1 MSDDDRQDHEAKA
14 DELERELD
22 EMQERSEQL
31 GDEIEGAGEEWE
43 RRKADD
49 RVPGA
54 TGEQDERE
62 GEKADGGEPDFGR
75 SLAEGEGEDDGD

>member
-14 DELERELD
+14 DQVERELD
-22 EMQERSEQL
+22 EMQERSENL
-31 GDEIEGAGEEWE
+31 GEEIEGAGDEWE

-54 TGEQDERE
+54 AGEPEQ
-62 GEKADGGEPDFGR
+62 ADGPEPE
-75 SLAEGEGEDDGD
+75 AEYPNKRPDEEDED

>member
-22 EMQERSEQL
+22 QMQEQSENL
-31 GDEIEGAGEEWE
+31 GEEIEGAEEQWE

-54 TGEQDERE
+54 AGEPEQ
-62 GEKADGGEPDFGR
+62 ADGPEPE
-75 SLAEGEGEDDGD
+75 AEYPNKRPDGEDGDDDG